1 MSLLPLIAP
10 FLQFRGLN
18 AQSTVDANGISLDQ
32 KILNTERMILTP
44 QELGFVVQN
53 CTLFSDANPNQG
65 EESSAEWIRI
75 VFHDFITHNV
85 TTGQGSVK
93 SISLLGG
100 IC

>member
-1 MSLLPLIAP
+1 MLLLPLIAL

-44 QELGFVVQN
+44 QELGSVVSN
-53 CTLFSDANPNQG
+53 CTLFAFANPNQG

-75 VFHDFITHNV
+75 VFHDFVTHNV
-85 TTGQGSVK
+85 TTGKGSVK
-93 SISLLGG
+93 SIFLLGG
-100 IC
+100 IY